1 MVGAALGL
9 VVGTLVRGVM
19 KPSVERTT
27 LPPGESSESPGPA
40 DSGPRS
46 IENGSAWQYAVAC
59 RDGNWERVVDLTLWM
74 RDRLAY
80 VLATDGADSVPRE
93 RERLIADLGTRTI
106 ADNRLAE
113 EGVEDPYV
121 FSPGAKIDYDTIDA
135 GRDDLDGKVARRT
148 WLVVTYP
155 SKDKAL
161 LDSDGVPIHSLR
173 VGINVSTDGYVLKG
187 NVIGNLDIDWESI
200 MYDWPLP

>member
-1 MVGAALGL
+1 M
-9 VVGTLVRGVM
+9 
-19 KPSVERTT
+19 
-27 LPPGESSESPGPA
+27 
-40 DSGPRS
+40 
-46 IENGSAWQYAVAC
+46 
-59 RDGNWERVVDLTLWM
+59 
-74 RDRLAY
+74 
-80 VLATDGADSVPRE
+80 
-93 RERLIADLGTRTI
+93 
-106 ADNRLAE
+106 
-113 EGVEDPYV
+113 EDPYV